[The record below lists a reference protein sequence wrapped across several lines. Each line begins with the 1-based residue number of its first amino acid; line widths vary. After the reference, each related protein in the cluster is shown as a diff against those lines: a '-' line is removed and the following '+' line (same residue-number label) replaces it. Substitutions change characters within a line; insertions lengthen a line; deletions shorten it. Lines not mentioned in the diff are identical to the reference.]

1 MAARY
6 AAWRPPV
13 LERVEGWQAHV
24 DSSLMKDLTNR
35 GCRIPQVPGVSKRH
49 DVIQVEFAKSKPA
62 RLDVRVCAKKTL
74 RLFSSIGIGRRGIRL
89 NLHGSMRPFPRRKTA
104 TTVSCGL

>member
-1 MAARY
+1 MAANS
-6 AAWRPPV
+6 AAWRPPA

-35 GCRIPQVPGVSKRH
+35 ECRIPQVPRVSKRRS
-49 DVIQVEFAKSKPA
+49 VIQVEFAKSGQHDWPVGA
-62 RLDVRVCAKKTL
+62 CKKTP
-74 RLFSSIGIGRRGIRL
+74 RLFLSIGIGRRGIRL
-89 NLHGSMRPFPRRKTA
+89 HLHGSMRPFPRRKTA